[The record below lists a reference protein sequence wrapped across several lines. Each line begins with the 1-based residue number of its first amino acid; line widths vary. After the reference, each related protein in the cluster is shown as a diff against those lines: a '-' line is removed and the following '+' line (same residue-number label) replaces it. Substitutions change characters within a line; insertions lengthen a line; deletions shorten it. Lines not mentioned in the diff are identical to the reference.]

1 MATRKIIEPGKPVR
15 NSRSGQAIMALL
27 DLLGR
32 RWGLRVLW
40 ELRSGERL
48 SFRALQE
55 TCQISSPNAL
65 NTRLKELRHAGIVDL
80 EDAGGYGLTPAGHT
94 LLKALGPLASWAD
107 DWARS
112 VGREDLACYTR
123 PRKSQGE
130 SAG

>member
-1 MATRKIIEPGKPVR
+1 MATRKIIEPGKSVR

-32 RWGLRVLW
+32 RWALRILW
-40 ELRSGERL
+40 ELRTGERL

-80 EDAGGYGLTPAGHT
+80 QNGGGYGLTLTGHA

-112 VGREDLACYTR
+112 VGREDLACYSRSRETA
-123 PRKSQGE
+123 E
-130 SAG
+130 